1 MEQQT
6 ESATPIVEQAT
17 DYDCFTKAKKNGEPT
32 FTLRAQDVTADL
44 VVDFW
49 VKIQQ
54 KVREHMNA
62 GLTKM
67 QAVQAVR
74 SYYFLET
81 YVPASDVKLSGA
93 CRIAGEMEKWPAR
106 KLAD

>member
-1 MEQQT
+1 MDPQT

-17 DYDCFTKAKKNGEPT
+17 DYNCFTKAKRNGEPT

-49 VKIQQ
+49 VKVQQ
-54 KVREHMNA
+54 KVREHMHA
-62 GLTKM
+62 GLTMM

-74 SYYFLET
+74 TYYFLEPD
-81 YVPASDVKLSGA
+81 VPASDVKLSGA
-93 CRIAGEMEKWPAR
+93 CQIAGEMEKFSAR
-106 KLAD
+106 RLAD